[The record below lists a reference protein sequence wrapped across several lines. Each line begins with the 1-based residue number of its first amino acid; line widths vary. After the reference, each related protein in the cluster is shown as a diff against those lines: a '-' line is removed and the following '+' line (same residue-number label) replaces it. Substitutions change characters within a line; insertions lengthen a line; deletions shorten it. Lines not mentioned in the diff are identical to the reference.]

1 MVLFLTVWTSFP
13 PILVSAVANSVHRK
27 VGIYSLTWVFQTL
40 YHTLPPSSRKPPTVS
55 THMTPYPLT
64 GADEATTMLLT
75 FPHSTPSGK
84 PNSKSHAV
92 AMTHIRVSANPSE
105 ERPAPAIRIQGTK
118 GEIQVE
124 GPAFCPTRYRLI
136 PAKLGQEKA
145 APIDEKDF
153 TFPGNGKG
161 MYYEAD
167 EAARCLRDRKLESDG
182 LTWEESVV
190 IMEVMDEVR
199 KQGGLTYPEKIESTV
214 YPLEL

>member
-1 MVLFLTVWTSFP
+1 
-13 PILVSAVANSVHRK
+13 
-27 VGIYSLTWVFQTL
+27 
-40 YHTLPPSSRKPPTVS
+40 
-55 THMTPYPLT
+55 MTPYPLT

-84 PNSKSHAV
+84 QNSKSHAV

-118 GEIQVE
+118 GEIQVD
-124 GPAFCPTRYRLI
+124 GPAFCPKTYRLI
-136 PAKLGQEKA
+136 PAKLGDQEKA
-145 APIDEKDF
+145 GPIDEKTF

-167 EAARCLRDRKLESDG
+167 EAARCLRDGKLESEG

-190 IMEVMDEVR
+190 IMEVMDEAR
-199 KQGGLTYPEKIESTV
+199 KQGGLDYPEKIESTV

>member
-1 MVLFLTVWTSFP
+1 
-13 PILVSAVANSVHRK
+13 
-27 VGIYSLTWVFQTL
+27 
-40 YHTLPPSSRKPPTVS
+40 
-55 THMTPYPLT
+55 
-64 GADEATTMLLT
+64 
-75 FPHSTPSGK
+75 
-84 PNSKSHAV
+84 
-92 AMTHIRVSANPSE
+92 MTHIRLNTSPSE

-136 PAKLGQEKA
+136 PAKLEGQDKA
-145 APIDEKDF
+145 DPIDERSF

-167 EAARCLRDRKLESDG
+167 EAARCLRDGKLESDG

-199 KQGGLTYPEKIESTV
+199 KQGGLV
-214 YPLEL
+214 YPRRLSRRCTRWSCKTSSY